1 MASVEKLLRP
11 RGIGREAVRGQ
22 ILAPLSVIGFTL
34 MGTILLSTLFS
45 LRFIWIGAAVLGT
58 AGVLLAG
65 AAVLLRRKGKVRID
79 FAAAVCVAAAVA
91 LMMAGAERDSRLEA
105 WERFAGQDVTVSGT
119 VSSVVSRSGGGNR
132 FLIKNARVT
141 AENGVSGRA
150 DILFYTDG
158 ELSYCGGE
166 KTVLKTALS
175 DELSLSQI
183 GMGAQLIS
191 YRAEYLEDTGFSALY
206 PVYRARYRL
215 LTKLRSRIYTC
226 LPRENA
232 DLLIGM
238 LTGSREQISEG
249 DYTLLQGAGLAHL
262 LAVSGLHIAIFFHL
276 VQLLLK
282 KLGRRAALLA
292 ALPVTAG
299 YVFLTGASVSSRRA
313 FWMILLLTLAELLR
327 MPKSSGNALGLSVIL
342 FCITEPMCVL
352 QSGTILT
359 ILSVW
364 CLYAVAPA
372 VRLPEGKA
380 APLLQGGIAS
390 LTISIVTV
398 PVMMLMTGYVPMLSP
413 FCGILALPVMPAVL
427 VLGLLCGGLGGSLL
441 GKIVGAV
448 ANLLIT
454 WIRFCA
460 QLGNAGPKI
469 PLGGELVRVCCGAV
483 AVLLVC
489 SALIFGLRRVSLHRS
504 LFAALTAVI
513 VAVTGL
519 CSVFAARQEDGI
531 SIVCLENTLVLR
543 KGRQALAVGSGKTGY
558 AGQTVAS
565 YLRSAGVTELT
576 LLIPEEKASFTG
588 GAYDLLVRFP
598 ADKVL
603 AGKET
608 AGDSRLLNAL
618 AASDEEIEL
627 VSLESSSL
635 WQLFGTEK
643 MSVRPGRE
651 GMYIFLE
658 LGEHTVTLQDKDD
671 PIIAPSDTIIYY
683 DDPSYFLS
691 NCVIL
696 LDKDVSG
703 SAVPGAGSTAP
714 MAAGEEMPPW
724 EAGFLKPDW
733 RLYIG
738 KDVRLEME

>member
-1 MASVEKLLRP
+1 MVSVKKLLRP
-11 RGIGREAVRGQ
+11 QEFGRKAVRGQ
-22 ILAPLSVIGFTL
+22 VLAPLSVIGFTL

-45 LRFIWIGAAVLGT
+45 LQVIRIGAVVLGI
-58 AGVLLAG
+58 GGLLLAV
-65 AAVLLRRKGKVRID
+65 AAVWMRKKSPVRLD
-79 FAAAVCVAAAVA
+79 FAAVVCIAAAIA

-105 WERFAGQDVTVSGT
+105 RERFAGQEATVSGT
-119 VSSVVSRSGGGNR
+119 VSSVVNRSGGGNR
-132 FLIKNARVT
+132 FLIKNAQIL
-141 AENGVSGRA
+141 AENGASGRA

-158 ELSYCGGE
+158 DFNYCGGE
-166 KTVLKTALS
+166 KTVLKTKL
-175 DELSLSQI
+175 EGEVSLSQI

-206 PVYRARYRL
+206 PLYRARQKL
-215 LTKLRSRIYTC
+215 LNKLRSRIYTC

-238 LTGSREQISEG
+238 LTGSREQISDG
-249 DYTLLQGAGLAHL
+249 DYVLLQGAGLAHL
-262 LAVSGLHIAIFFHL
+262 LAVSGLHIAIFFSL
-276 VQLLLK
+276 AQFLLQ
-282 KLGRRAALLA
+282 KLGRRIALLA
-292 ALPVTAG
+292 ALPITAG

-372 VRLPEGKA
+372 VRLPEGRA
-380 APLLQGGIAS
+380 AAFLRGGVAS
-390 LTISIVTV
+390 VCISVVTI
-398 PVMMLMTGYVPMLSP
+398 PVMMLMTGYLPMLSP
-413 FCGILALPVMPAVL
+413 FCSILALPVMPAVL
-427 VLGLLCGGLGGSLL
+427 VLGLFCGILGVSLVGKMIGS
-441 GKIVGAV
+441 V

-460 QLGNAGPKI
+460 QLGSAGPKI

-489 SALIFGLRRVSLHRS
+489 SVVIFGFRRVSLHRS
-504 LFAALTAVI
+504 LFAVLTAVMI
-513 VAVTGL
+513 AVTGL
-519 CSVFAARQEDGI
+519 CSVFMTRREEI
-531 SIVCLENTLVLR
+531 SIACLGDMLVLQ
-543 KGRQALAVGSGKTGY
+543 KGRQALAVGSGKNGY
-558 AGQTVAS
+558 AGQTAAS
-565 YLRSAGVTELT
+565 YLRSIGVTELT

-598 ADKVL
+598 TDTVL
-603 AGKET
+603 AEKEA

-618 AASDEEIEL
+618 AASEEETEL
-627 VSLESSSL
+627 VPLESSSL

-658 LGEHTVTLQDKDD
+658 LGEYTITLQDKDD
-671 PIIAPSDTIIYY
+671 PIITSSDSVIYY
-683 DDPSYFLS
+683 DDPSNFPVKCAILS
-691 NCVIL
+691 AE
-696 LDKDVSG
+696 DTSG
-703 SAVPGAGSTAP
+703 DLA
-714 MAAGEEMPPW
+714 EEMPPW
-724 EAGFLKPDW
+724 EAGFLQPDW
-733 RLYIG
+733 RLHIG
-738 KDVRLEME
+738 KKYPLGIGIK